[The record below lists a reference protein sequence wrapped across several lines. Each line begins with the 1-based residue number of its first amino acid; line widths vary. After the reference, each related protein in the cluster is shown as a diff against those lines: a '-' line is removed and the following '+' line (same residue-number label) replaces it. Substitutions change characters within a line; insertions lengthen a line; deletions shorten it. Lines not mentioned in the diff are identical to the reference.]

1 MAGRERRRGQH
12 RLWNCPLPNLAI
24 TFAWSPGHL
33 NIDGNERA
41 DELAKRGAELRIE
54 REKATRGR
62 IEHRELM
69 KSKRTGRA
77 RMFRVGMEEWEESDD
92 EEWGAGGVLEQSETL
107 AGRMLLMTSAALSGP
122 EE

>member
-1 MAGRERRRGQH
+1 
-12 RLWNCPLPNLAI
+12 
-24 TFAWSPGHL
+24 
-33 NIDGNERA
+33 
-41 DELAKRGAELRIE
+41 
-54 REKATRGR
+54 
-62 IEHRELM
+62 M